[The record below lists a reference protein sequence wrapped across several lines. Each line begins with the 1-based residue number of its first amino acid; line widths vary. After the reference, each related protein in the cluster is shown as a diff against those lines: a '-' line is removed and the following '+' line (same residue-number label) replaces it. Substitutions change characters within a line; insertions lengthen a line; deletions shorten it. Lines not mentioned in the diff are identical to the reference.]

1 MAENTQNNPQEER
14 EAAVQEWEKQTN
26 RPVVADDR
34 KKQMT
39 GVAIGLM
46 AVFALGAV
54 WYIKNGQGSSTQQ
67 MAANSELTIPERRP
81 VPRLKEEE
89 QPIAPIAEPSPTPAS
104 VTAQSN
110 YDPNQAQ
117 LDELER
123 QRQEEQRRM
132 LEARLKS
139 SLVPT
144 HPNQTM
150 GGGGG
155 GAPVNAQPGAGGMQ
169 GNTGG
174 LFGGDSGQQD
184 SNSLFAQSVSGAGV
198 AVSRVTQIDNLE
210 YKVLQGKMIEGV
222 LQPRAN
228 SDLPGTICATV
239 QRDVYGEQGRVKLI
253 PWGSRVCGVYNA
265 DIQKGQERIF
275 TVWNHLR
282 TPDGQDIALDSP
294 GADQL
299 GTAGMG
305 GIVDTHFAEIF
316 GMSALLSIIGAGA
329 ANVGVSGDD
338 RYNSGAYYRQEVQR
352 AAAQTAQ
359 QVLQPYLSIQPTI
372 TVPHGSRVR
381 IYINRDLDFTD
392 MYKEDIAAAQ
402 RGGVMFLQ

>member
-1 MAENTQNNPQEER
+1 MAENTPNNLQNER
-14 EAAVQEWEKQTN
+14 EAAVQEWEKETN

-46 AVFALGAV
+46 AVFAIGAV
-54 WYIKNGQGSSTQQ
+54 WYIKNGQGSSTQ

-89 QPIAPIAEPSPTPAS
+89 QPVAPISEPSPTPET
-104 VTAQSN
+104 VTSQSAYN
-110 YDPNQAQ
+110 PNQAQ

-144 HPNQTM
+144 HPNQAT
-150 GGGGG
+150 GG
-155 GAPVNAQPGAGGMQ
+155 GAAASAQPGMGSGGMQ
-169 GNTGG
+169 GHSAG
-174 LFGGDSGQQD
+174 LLGGDSGPQD
-184 SNSLFAQSVSGAGV
+184 SNSSFAQSVSGTGV
-198 AVSRVTQIDNLE
+198 AVSRVTQIENLE
-210 YKVLQGKMIEGV
+210 YKVLQGKVIEAV

-239 QRDVYGEQGRVKLI
+239 QRDVYGEQGRAKLI

-392 MYKEDIAAAQ
+392 MYKEEMAAAE
-402 RGGVMFLQ
+402 RGGVVFLQ

>member
-46 AVFALGAV
+46 AVFAIGAV
-54 WYIKNGQGSSTQQ
+54 WYIKNGQGSSTQ

-89 QPIAPIAEPSPTPAS
+89 QPIAPVPEPSPTPET
-104 VTAQSN
+104 VTSQSAYN
-110 YDPNQAQ
+110 PNQAQ

-144 HPNQTM
+144 HPNQAT
-150 GGGGG
+150 GG
-155 GAPVNAQPGAGGMQ
+155 GAAASAQPGMGSGGMQ
-169 GNTGG
+169 GHSAG
-174 LFGGDSGQQD
+174 LLGGDSGPQD
-184 SNSLFAQSVSGAGV
+184 GNSRFAQSVSGAGV
-198 AVSRVTQIDNLE
+198 AVSRVTQIENLE
-210 YKVLQGKMIEGV
+210 YKVLQGKVIEAV

-239 QRDVYGEQGRVKLI
+239 QRDVYGEQGRAKLI

-392 MYKEDIAAAQ
+392 MYKEEMAAAE
-402 RGGVMFLQ
+402 RGGVVFLQ

>member
-1 MAENTQNNPQEER
+1 MAENTHKTPQDER

-54 WYIKNGQGSSTQQ
+54 WFVKSSQNSGSQTS
-67 MAANSELTIPERRP
+67 ANSELTIPERRP
-81 VPRLKEEE
+81 VPRLKEPE

-104 VTAQSN
+104 VTAQSS
-110 YDPNQAQ
+110 YDPNQAR

-139 SLVPT
+139 SLLPT
-144 HPNQTM
+144 HPNQVM
-150 GGGGG
+150 GGG
-155 GAPVNAQPGAGGMQ
+155 ASVSAQAGAGGMQ
-169 GNTGG
+169 GNVGG
-174 LFGGDSGQQD
+174 LFGGESGPQD
-184 SNSLFAQSVSGAGV
+184 SNSRFAQSVSGAGV

-210 YKVLQGKMIEGV
+210 YKILQGKVIEAV

-338 RYNSGAYYRQEVQR
+338 RYNSAAYYRQEVQR

-392 MYKEDIAAAQ
+392 MYKEDIAATQ
-402 RGGVMFLQ
+402 RGNVVFLQ